1 MAIENAL
8 NERISAVLARN
19 WWLLLLRGI
28 IAILFGILTYF
39 QPGISLAT
47 LVLLFGAF
55 VFADGA
61 IGVWQAISARKER
74 ENWWVLLLGGL
85 LGIGVGVL
93 TLFHPGVTALALLFY
108 IAIWAIATGVLEIVA
123 AIRLRKE
130 IEGEWLLGLAGVASV
145 LFGVLLIARPE
156 VGALAVLWLIAA
168 YAIAFGVILVLLAF
182 KARGFARRLQE
193 GRAA

>member
-1 MAIENAL
+1 MAIENVL
-8 NERISAVLARN
+8 NERISTVLSRS
-19 WWLLLLRGI
+19 WWLLLLKGI

-39 QPGISLAT
+39 QPGLSLAT

-55 VFADGA
+55 ALADGA
-61 IGVWQAISARKER
+61 IGVWQALGARKDR

-108 IAIWAIATGVLEIVA
+108 IAIWAVATGVLEIVA

-130 IEGEWLLGLAGVASV
+130 IEGEWLLGLAGLASV
-145 LFGVLLIARPE
+145 AFGVLLVLQPAA
-156 VGALAVLWLIAA
+156 GALAVLWLIAA
-168 YAIAFGVILVLLAF
+168 YAIVFGALLVVLAF
-182 KARGFARRLQE
+182 RARGFARRLE
-193 GRAA
+193 GRRAV

>member
-1 MAIENAL
+1 MAIENVL
-8 NERISAVLARN
+8 SERISTVLSRN

-28 IAILFGILTYF
+28 IAILFGVLTYF

-55 VFADGA
+55 AFADGV
-61 IGVWQAISARKER
+61 IEVWQAVSARKER

-93 TLFHPGVTALALLFY
+93 TLVHPGVTALALLFY
-108 IAIWAIATGVLEIVA
+108 IAIWAVATGVLEIVA

-145 LFGVLLIARPE
+145 LFGVLLIMRPDA
-156 VGALAVLWLIAA
+156 GALAVLWLIAT
-168 YAIAFGVILVLLAF
+168 YAIVFGVILVLLAF
-182 KARGFARRLQE
+182 KARGFARRVE
-193 GRAA
+193 ERRAA

>member
-1 MAIENAL
+1 VAIENL
-8 NERISAVLARN
+8 LSEKISTVLSRS

-28 IAILFGILTYF
+28 IAILFGVLTYF

-47 LVLLFGAF
+47 LVLFFGAF
-55 VFADGA
+55 SFADGA
-61 IGVWQAISARKER
+61 LGVWQAISARKER

-108 IAIWAIATGVLEIVA
+108 IAVWAVATGVLEIVA

-145 LFGVLLIARPE
+145 LFGVLLIARPDA
-156 VGALAVLWLIAA
+156 GALAVLWLIAA

-182 KARGFARRLQE
+182 KARGFARHLQE
-193 GRAA
+193 RRTA

>member
-1 MAIENAL
+1 MSIETVL
-8 NERISAVLARN
+8 TEKISTVLSRS

-28 IAILFGILTYF
+28 IAILFGVLTYL

-47 LVLLFGAF
+47 LVLFFGAF
-55 VFADGA
+55 TFADGVL
-61 IGVWQAISARKER
+61 GVWQAIGARKER

-85 LGIGVGVL
+85 LGIGVGML

-108 IAIWAIATGVLEIVA
+108 IAIWAVATGVLEIIA

-130 IEGEWLLGLAGVASV
+130 IEGEWLLGLAGAASV
-145 LFGVLLIARPE
+145 LFGVLLVARPD

-168 YAIAFGVILVLLAF
+168 YAIAFGVIMILLAF
-182 KARGFARRLQE
+182 KARGFARRLE
-193 GRAA
+193 ARRAA

>member
-1 MAIENAL
+1 VAIEDL
-8 NERISAVLARN
+8 LSDKISTVLSRS

-28 IAILFGILTYF
+28 IAILFGVLTYF

-47 LVLLFGAF
+47 LVLFFGAF
-55 VFADGA
+55 SFADGA
-61 IGVWQAISARKER
+61 LGIWQAIGARKER

-85 LGIGVGVL
+85 LGVGVGVL

-108 IAIWAIATGVLEIVA
+108 IAVWAVATGVLEIVA

-145 LFGVLLIARPE
+145 LFGVLLIARPDA
-156 VGALAVLWLIAA
+156 GALAVLWLIAA

-193 GRAA
+193 RRTV